1 MLTASAPRFTASPTT
16 TMSLAPC
23 SKPLQDGSPAV
34 IAGQV
39 VSGMLGSSLCGG
51 ASTLTLPRR
60 QTVVSALSHTSWHA
74 GSVKPMAL
82 FTYDV
87 STEHVNTPLPSSRE
101 QLMQE
106 QQPDLVTYSMQV
118 RPNPLPVL
126 W

>member
-1 MLTASAPRFTASPTT
+1 
-16 TMSLAPC
+16 
-23 SKPLQDGSPAV
+23 
-34 IAGQV
+34 
-39 VSGMLGSSLCGG
+39 
-51 ASTLTLPRR
+51 
-60 QTVVSALSHTSWHA
+60 
-74 GSVKPMAL
+74 MAL

-118 RPNPLPVL
+118 RPTPLPVL